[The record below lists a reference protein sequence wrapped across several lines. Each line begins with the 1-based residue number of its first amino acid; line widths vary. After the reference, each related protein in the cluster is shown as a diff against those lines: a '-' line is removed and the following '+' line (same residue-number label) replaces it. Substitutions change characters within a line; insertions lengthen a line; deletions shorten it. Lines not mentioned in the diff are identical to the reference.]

1 MRHLPVLIVQG
12 ALLCGAVCW
21 TAAQREHGHDLLLP
35 PFRVSSP
42 ATLILDDIVASTWQQ
57 SIPSTIHVTAGPGYK
72 SYRTT
77 GGFGHYT
84 ASDMRHLPVLIVQG
98 ALLCGAVCWTAAQ
111 REHGHD
117 LLLPPFRVSSPATLI
132 LDDIVASTWQQSIP
146 STIHV
151 TAGPGYKSYRTT
163 GGFGHYTASDMRHLP
178 VLIVQ
183 HAFLTALL
191 IRNKSHAHVPELPT
205 SPPHLSHSLPKTGT
219 AFLLT
224 LPPLPTC
231 PCSKK
236 V

>member
-21 TAAQREHGHDLLLP
+21 TAAQREHGHDLLPP

-57 SIPSTIHVTAGPGYK
+57 SFPSTIHVTAGPGYK

-111 REHGHD
+111 RVPPALKHLFDRQLG
-117 LLLPPFRVSSPATLI
+117 LLRDFTYRVKWQRDCVDCPWLFEVFPPYSIS
-132 LDDIVASTWQQSIP
+132 SIP
-146 STIHV
+146 AVQCSSEPAIVQCDSAPPEVHPKIPMTQDHSSSLHEES
-151 TAGPGYKSYRTT
+151 PGYFSSSAVNARNFNM
-163 GGFGHYTASDMRHLP
+163 GPEMREMGL
-178 VLIVQ
+178 
-183 HAFLTALL
+183 
-191 IRNKSHAHVPELPT
+191 
-205 SPPHLSHSLPKTGT
+205 
-219 AFLLT
+219 
-224 LPPLPTC
+224 
-231 PCSKK
+231 
-236 V
+236 

>member
-21 TAAQREHGHDLLLP
+21 TAAQREHAHDLLLP

-57 SIPSTIHVTAGPGYK
+57 SFPSTIHVTAGPGYK

-132 LDDIVASTWQQSIP
+132 LDDIVASTWQQSFP

-183 HAFLTALL
+183 GALL
-191 IRNKSHAHVPELPT
+191 CGAVCWTAAQQPHNRNVLVLDCLALR
-205 SPPHLSHSLPKTGT
+205 GR
-219 AFLLT
+219 AFDFH
-224 LPPLPTC
+224 
-231 PCSKK
+231 
-236 V
+236 